1 MDKLAK
7 DFYNQGYSCSESI
20 LKAAAQKGYLPE
32 ELVKL
37 STAFSGG
44 MSSGCLCGALAGSQ
58 LVISS
63 NFGRSELNED
73 SSECKAMAKKFIDE
87 FKHKHKFT
95 CCKALSSKY
104 EFGAAERRQNCAILV
119 EDAAEILE
127 QVICPKICK

>member
-1 MDKLAK
+1 MNNLAK
-7 DFYNQGYSCSESI
+7 DFYKQGYSCSESI

-63 NFGRSELNED
+63 NFGRNEAHED
-73 SSECKAMAKKFIDE
+73 SSECRAKAKE
-87 FKHKHKFT
+87 FMDGFKNKHKFS
-95 CCKALSSKY
+95 CCKALSGKY
-104 EFGAAERRQNCAILV
+104 DFNSAERKANCAILV
-119 EDAAEILE
+119 GDAAEILE
-127 QVICPKICK
+127 QVICPKN